1 LQPPQPSFTRP
12 VQASAFTQLF
22 SRNIGN
28 LEKLMRNFSTI
39 GPSLVVLGAAAAA
52 LVVAPLAVRSW
63 RDAQASSDIVRAASI
78 LEEVPQFGASR
89 TTLGTDEATVGQSA
103 GVLASDVPSDIPS
116 AQRAE
121 RDALAALP
129 LLEQINRAHRAIAR
143 LVEPSVVHVSTM
155 MTMQRRNFSAPYA
168 SSGSGWI
175 WNEDGYIVTNAHVVE
190 GSDRLQVQF
199 YDGEL
204 REAELVGLDL
214 RSDIAVIKVAA
225 GGLHAS
231 QKGDSSTVEQGD
243 MVFAFGSPFDFRFSM
258 SSGIVSGLGRTAGLA
273 DIDYENFIQTDAAIN
288 PGNSGG
294 PLTDIRGRVIGM
306 NTAIATGRG
315 NGVGQGQFAGIGLAI
330 PMSMIE
336 STVTQIIET
345 GEVRKGYLGI
355 RMIPME
361 ELRLAAGV
369 GRAEAELAEI
379 AEAFK
384 GDGILI
390 SEVTT
395 DSPAQRAGLLA
406 GDVIMSANG
415 QRVASNESVSSIIA
429 SRGPG
434 AEVRFEVW
442 RLKDD
447 GTSDKFEISA
457 TLAELDAS
465 VNLAPYL
472 PSALARAGIRA
483 ITTANAERAGEKGVP
498 FRRGILIEDVEESSE
513 IAEIVPEGSTI
524 TAVFD
529 QQVGSLDEF
538 YTRVNRAVQ
547 TLAGQRRGMVRRIEI
562 PLTIVVPDGR
572 IVQIAVQAP

>member
-1 LQPPQPSFTRP
+1 
-12 VQASAFTQLF
+12 
-22 SRNIGN
+22 
-28 LEKLMRNFSTI
+28 MRNFSTI

-63 RDAQASSDIVRAASI
+63 RDAQASSDIVRASRI
-78 LEEVPQFGASR
+78 LEEAPQFGTSQVA
-89 TTLGTDEATVGQSA
+89 LGTDESAVGTSA
-103 GVLASDVPSDIPS
+103 VVVARDTSTDDN
-116 AQRAE
+116 AA

-231 QKGDSSTVEQGD
+231 QKGDSSTVQQGD

-379 AEAFK
+379 ADNFK

-390 SEVTT
+390 SEVTA
-395 DSPAQRAGLLA
+395 DSPAERAGLLA
-406 GDVIMSANG
+406 GDVIVTANG
-415 QRVASNESVSSIIA
+415 QRVATNESVSSIIA

-434 AEVRFEVW
+434 AQVRFEVW

-447 GTSDKFEISA
+447 GTSEKFEIAA

-472 PSALARAGIRA
+472 PGALARAGIRA
-483 ITTANAERAGEKGVP
+483 FTTSNADRAREKGVP

-513 IAEIVPEGSTI
+513 IAGIVPEGSTI

-547 TLAGQRRGMVRRIEI
+547 TLAGQRRGMVRRLEI

-572 IVQIAVQAP
+572 VVQVAVPAP

>member
-1 LQPPQPSFTRP
+1 
-12 VQASAFTQLF
+12 
-22 SRNIGN
+22 
-28 LEKLMRNFSTI
+28 MRNFSTI

-63 RDAQASSDIVRAASI
+63 RDAQASSDIVRASRI
-78 LEEVPQFGASR
+78 LEEAPQFGTSQAA
-89 TTLGTDEATVGQSA
+89 LGTDESAVGTSA
-103 GVLASDVPSDIPS
+103 VVVARDTSTDDN
-116 AQRAE
+116 AA

-143 LVEPSVVHVSTM
+143 LVEPSVVHVNTM

-231 QKGDSSTVEQGD
+231 QKGDSSTVQQGD

-379 AEAFK
+379 ADNFK

-390 SEVTT
+390 SEVTA
-395 DSPAQRAGLLA
+395 DSPAERAGLLA
-406 GDVIMSANG
+406 GDVIVTANG
-415 QRVASNESVSSIIA
+415 QRVATNESVSSIIA

-434 AEVRFEVW
+434 AQVRFEVW

-447 GTSDKFEISA
+447 GTSEKFEIAA

-472 PSALARAGIRA
+472 PGALARAGIRA
-483 ITTANAERAGEKGVP
+483 FTTSNADRAREKGVP

-547 TLAGQRRGMVRRIEI
+547 TLAGQRRGMVRRLEI

-572 IVQIAVQAP
+572 VVQVAVQAP

>member
-1 LQPPQPSFTRP
+1 
-12 VQASAFTQLF
+12 
-22 SRNIGN
+22 
-28 LEKLMRNFSTI
+28 MRNFSTI

-63 RDAQASSDIVRAASI
+63 RDAQASSDIVRASRI
-78 LEEVPQFGASR
+78 LEEAPQFGTSQVA
-89 TTLGTDEATVGQSA
+89 LGTDESAVGTSA
-103 GVLASDVPSDIPS
+103 VVVARDTSTDDN
-116 AQRAE
+116 AA

-231 QKGDSSTVEQGD
+231 QKGDSSTVQQGD

-379 AEAFK
+379 ADNFK

-390 SEVTT
+390 SEVTA
-395 DSPAQRAGLLA
+395 DSPAERAGLLA
-406 GDVIMSANG
+406 GDVIVTANG
-415 QRVASNESVSSIIA
+415 QRVATNESVSSIIA

-434 AEVRFEVW
+434 AQVRFEVW

-447 GTSDKFEISA
+447 GTSEKFEIAA

-472 PSALARAGIRA
+472 PGALARAGIRA
-483 ITTANAERAGEKGVP
+483 FTTSNADRAREKGVP

-547 TLAGQRRGMVRRIEI
+547 TLAGQRRGMVRRLEI

-572 IVQIAVQAP
+572 VVQVAVPAP

>member
-1 LQPPQPSFTRP
+1 
-12 VQASAFTQLF
+12 
-22 SRNIGN
+22 
-28 LEKLMRNFSTI
+28 MRNFSTI

-63 RDAQASSDIVRAASI
+63 RDAQASSDIVRASRI
-78 LEEVPQFGASR
+78 LEEAPQFGTSQAA
-89 TTLGTDEATVGQSA
+89 LGTDESAVGTSA
-103 GVLASDVPSDIPS
+103 VVVARDTSTDDN
-116 AQRAE
+116 AA

-231 QKGDSSTVEQGD
+231 QKGDSSTVQQGD

-379 AEAFK
+379 ADNFK

-390 SEVTT
+390 SEVTA
-395 DSPAQRAGLLA
+395 DSPAERAGLLA
-406 GDVIMSANG
+406 GDVIVTANG
-415 QRVASNESVSSIIA
+415 QRVATNESVSSIIA

-434 AEVRFEVW
+434 AQVRFEVW

-447 GTSDKFEISA
+447 GTSEKFEIAA

-472 PSALARAGIRA
+472 PGALARAGIRA
-483 ITTANAERAGEKGVP
+483 FTTSNADRAREKGVP

-547 TLAGQRRGMVRRIEI
+547 TLAGQRRGMVRRLEI

-572 IVQIAVQAP
+572 VVQVAVQAP